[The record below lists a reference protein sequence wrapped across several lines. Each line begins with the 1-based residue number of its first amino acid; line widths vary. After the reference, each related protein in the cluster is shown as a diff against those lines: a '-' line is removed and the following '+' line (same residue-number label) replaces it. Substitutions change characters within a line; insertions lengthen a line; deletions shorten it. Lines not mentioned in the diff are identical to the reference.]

1 MDRKAHLWK
10 ASLAVK
16 GQIPLLHMSRVESE
30 VLVMLPVRA
39 LVRPAADQPVAAL
52 APGVE
57 KSIMSAIPASTQP
70 PVYCRNK
77 SIKRT
82 RRSVRNGPMRYSA

>member
-16 GQIPLLHMSRVESE
+16 GQIPLLYMSRVEFE

-39 LVRPAADQPVAAL
+39 LVRHAGDQPVAAL
-52 APGVE
+52 AQE
-57 KSIMSAIPASTQP
+57 LRSALCQEFRLVLNRLST
-70 PVYCRNK
+70 
-77 SIKRT
+77 
-82 RRSVRNGPMRYSA
+82 A